1 MDKWTEI
8 RVYILFVLGAIFVN
22 CDENTMALFESTA
35 PSVDERFVASMLYNN
50 EFGYVT
56 IQARDDEYSVYV
68 CADPHV
74 ETVNTKLQTFI
85 QRYRDDKKCPVAI
98 CLGDLIGTGHSYYW
112 FKEAF
117 DLVKP
122 DPSKPDTM
130 FVAIGNH
137 DLFYDHWSTYVEYW
151 PSSTYYFVVETNGKD
166 RARDMYICL
175 DTAQGTLGRKQLQ
188 WLKWVLAKASGEGC
202 RNIIVYSHV
211 NIFRRDNTSADI
223 STISLEEAYELMSL
237 FTKYGVKQYL
247 AGHDHAREE
256 FVQGGVKY
264 ILVDSME
271 EENTSSA
278 YMIIH
283 VEKGEINNTFH
294 PIISSVE

>member
-1 MDKWTEI
+1 MAECLDSIYATSINERAFEVICVNDCSPDSSCEVVLEYQKTHKNLVLIDHKENKKAGGARNTGLLAAKGEYVW
-8 RVYILFVLGAIFVN
+8 FVDAFNHVKK
-22 CDENTMALFESTA
+22 
-35 PSVDERFVASMLYNN
+35 
-50 EFGYVT
+50 
-56 IQARDDEYSVYV
+56 
-68 CADPHV
+68 DP
-74 ETVNTKLQTFI
+74 
-85 QRYRDDKKCPVAI
+85 A
-98 CLGDLIGTGHSYYW
+98 
-112 FKEAF
+112 
-117 DLVKP
+117 
-122 DPSKPDTM
+122 KPDTM
-130 FVAIGNH
+130 FIAIGNH
-137 DLFYDHWSTYVEYW
+137 DLYYDHWSSYVQFC
-151 PSSTYYFVVETNGKD
+151 PTSTYYFVVETNGKN
-166 RARDMYICL
+166 RARDLYICL
-175 DTAQGTLGRKQLQ
+175 DTAQGTLGKKQLQ
-188 WLKWVLAKASGEGC
+188 WLKSLLERSSDEGF

-223 STISLEEAYELMSL
+223 STISLEEAYELMHL

>member
-1 MDKWTEI
+1 MNRLKL
-8 RVYILFVLGAIFVN
+8 YIYFVLGVLCVGCN
-22 CDENTMALFESTA
+22 ENSMALFESTA
-35 PSVDERFVASMLYNN
+35 PSVDGRFDVSMQYND

-56 IQARDDEYSVYV
+56 IQANDDEYNVYV

-85 QRYRDDKKCPVAI
+85 QLYRDDRKCPVAI
-98 CLGDLIGTGHSYYW
+98 CLGDLVGTGHSYVW
-112 FKEAF
+112 FGDAF
-117 DLVKP
+117 NHVKK
-122 DPSKPDTM
+122 DPAKSDTM
-130 FVAIGNH
+130 FIAIGNH
-137 DLFYDHWSTYVEYW
+137 DLYYDHWSSYVQFC
-151 PSSTYYFVVETNGKD
+151 PTSTYYFVVETNGKN
-166 RARDMYICL
+166 RARDLYICL
-175 DTAQGTLGRKQLQ
+175 DTAQGTLGKKQLQ
-188 WLKWVLAKASGEGC
+188 WLKSLLERTSDEGF

-223 STISLEEAYELMSL
+223 STISLEEAYELMYL